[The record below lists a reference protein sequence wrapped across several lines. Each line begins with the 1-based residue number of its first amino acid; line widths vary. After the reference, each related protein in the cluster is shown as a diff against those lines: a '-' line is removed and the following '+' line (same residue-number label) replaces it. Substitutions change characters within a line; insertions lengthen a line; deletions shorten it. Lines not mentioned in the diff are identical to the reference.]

1 MNKHAVST
9 SVLNHPLHHRFY
21 FFRKYEYRPV
31 GYWEWTSRAV
41 VGIKHAG
48 VIIVEEIMAIWPKS
62 LVELGHKL
70 ITDVVSILNLFL
82 TRLKVKQMDM
92 IGVNLCWNRFYTR
105 LISVHFV
112 ESRMSVAQS

>member
-1 MNKHAVST
+1 MIVRKNRQIEGIRSTRPESPIRMIFNFTSTIRMNKHAVST

-82 TRLKVKQMDM
+82 T
-92 IGVNLCWNRFYTR
+92 
-105 LISVHFV
+105 
-112 ESRMSVAQS
+112 